1 MLSKKCG
8 LAFIFTGL
16 MAWYVIQTGT
26 ESPPHP
32 ESCLPS
38 PYADYNPAPVF
49 TRWQWES
56 PAERGLA
63 NSPRASLDDTN
74 ILVWLDGKKRI
85 AADKMTLAIAA
96 DWNTLAPKLSDLLK
110 QENFSLQS
118 ASMPVAYLE
127 EDWGQTLLSHRPEVA
142 TSLAEKFVTPKLWQA
157 QQAGY
162 ITAKEVEHKTNLA
175 ISQHWLWRA
184 PQELIKQPELQEE
197 ISFTEARKTYSVGD
211 TKRTTYLKIM
221 DASAVFGEPKVAL
234 ILTTCVVS
242 PNPNYSYLKAIANRI
257 DYWKNFTLL
266 GPGLR
271 PLQSYLSDKLVLEES
286 IKPITTYLKKNNLQS
301 ELASEVTAWVKK
313 VPLAETTPER
323 QSAETT
329 SSDAMSMVT
338 ITLKDLLSDTDDS
351 REIKEY
357 KELPDGNSLFATK
370 RYDRQQQN
378 YVSELYI
385 TEPGNPQHATHLWQG
400 ESLSGLTL
408 VHKGQKAWFKTSSG
422 QWFELNIPTRE
433 IATLALNE
441 ETGVTS
447 WFSDANGN
455 PITFSSDYSDEGKGC
470 LIFRRID
477 PRISPPEN
485 SLFKTCRNHFASGNS
500 IQPVLIST
508 PGYFWLED
516 SNGLVKL
523 NSETGRA
530 ELSYTVPFR
539 SPADIRSR
547 RIDLSADDIT
557 RHTPY
562 PLGSSEAH
570 WIALHY
576 QHQSPL
582 QHHMNA
588 WRMGTYFIDSL
599 SGKWRFSAELK
610 NADSITATARSAHGR
625 FFAQAGCEKP
635 AGSGITAD
643 IWDVASATKIAS
655 LHRLRYC
662 GLKNMA
668 FNWQGNTLILVF
680 HDRLIRVRLPDNR
693 QDAAT
698 AEAIPTESKN

>member
-1 MLSKKCG
+1 MNQIAHG
-8 LAFIFTGL
+8 GHRLAL
-16 MAWYVIQTGT
+16 
-26 ESPPHP
+26 
-32 ESCLPS
+32 
-38 PYADYNPAPVF
+38 
-49 TRWQWES
+49 R
-56 PAERGLA
+56 
-63 NSPRASLDDTN
+63 
-74 ILVWLDGKKRI
+74 
-85 AADKMTLAIAA
+85 
-96 DWNTLAPKLSDLLK
+96 
-110 QENFSLQS
+110 
-118 ASMPVAYLE
+118 
-127 EDWGQTLLSHRPEVA
+127 QTLD
-142 TSLAEKFVTPKLWQA
+142 FA
-157 QQAGY
+157 QPVGEA
-162 ITAKEVEHKTNLA
+162 A
-175 ISQHWLWRA
+175 
-184 PQELIKQPELQEE
+184 
-197 ISFTEARKTYSVGD
+197 EARKTYSVGD

-234 ILTTCVVS
+234 FLTTCVLS
-242 PNPNYSYLKAIANRI
+242 PNPNYSYLKAIENRI
-257 DYWKNFTLL
+257 DYWKNFNLL

-271 PLQSYLSDKLVLEES
+271 PLQSYLSDKFVLEES
-286 IKPITTYLKKNNLQS
+286 IKPITTYLKENNLQS
-301 ELASEVTAWVKK
+301 ELASEVMAWVKK
-313 VPLAETTPER
+313 APLAETAPER
-323 QSAETT
+323 QPGETT
-329 SSDAMSMVT
+329 SSDTISMVT

-357 KELPDGNSLFATK
+357 KELPDGNSLFATQ

-385 TEPGNPQHATHLWQG
+385 TGPGNPQHATQLWQG
-400 ESLSGLTL
+400 KSLSGLTL
-408 VHKGQKAWFKTSSG
+408 VHQGEKAWFNTSPG
-422 QWFELNIPTRE
+422 QWFELNIPTRK

-455 PITFSSDYSDEGKGC
+455 PITFSTDYSDEGKGC

-485 SLFKTCRNHFASGNS
+485 SLFRTCRNHFASGNS

-539 SPADIRSR
+539 SPADIGSR
-547 RIDLSADDIT
+547 RIDLSADNIT

-582 QHHMNA
+582 QHDMNA

-599 SGKWRFSAELK
+599 SGKWRFSAELN
-610 NADSITATARSAHGR
+610 NADSIDATARSAHGR
-625 FFAQAGCEKP
+625 FYAQAGCGKL

-655 LHRLRYC
+655 LRRLRYC

-680 HDRLIRVRLPDNR
+680 YDRLIRVKLPDNR

-698 AEAIPTESKN
+698 AEAIPAESKS